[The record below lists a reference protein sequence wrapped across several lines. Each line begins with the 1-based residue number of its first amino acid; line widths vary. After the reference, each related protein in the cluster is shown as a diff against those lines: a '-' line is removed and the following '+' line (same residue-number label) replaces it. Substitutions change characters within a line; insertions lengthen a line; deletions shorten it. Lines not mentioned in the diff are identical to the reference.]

1 MKERQID
8 VPLLGLGPDQGLT
21 ANLSSA
27 LTVGWVLLVF
37 QGTPW

>member
-8 VPLLGLGPDQGLT
+8 APLLGPDQGLT
-21 ANLSSA
+21 ANLSGA
-27 LTVGWVLLVF
+27 LTVGWVLLVL